1 MERRLSDVIKGCVLP
16 SLRKQQNTNVPETC
30 CWWNGIE
37 MFVVWTWSELHP
49 RRVTH
54 VHSWCS
60 VYYSCYLII
69 RWITVYQ
76 SLLLLHFPESL
87 WTACMFHPA
96 LGQKSWD
103 EWRRMIG
110 TDSQNNNRTSD
121 RRADGRRTVMV
132 WIALRWCHQ
141 TIWAVNAG
149 GFKNDTID
157 HSQ

>member
-1 MERRLSDVIKGCVLP
+1 MEAHEERRLSDVIKGCVLP
-16 SLRKQQNTNVPETC
+16 SLRKQQNTNAPETC

-76 SLLLLHFPESL
+76 SLYY
-87 WTACMFHPA
+87 
-96 LGQKSWD
+96 
-103 EWRRMIG
+103 I
-110 TDSQNNNRTSD
+110 SQNPFGRPACSIQLLDRNHEMNENGWSAPTPRTTTEP
-121 RRADGRRTVMV
+121 ATGEQTVV
-132 WIALRWCHQ
+132 TR
-141 TIWAVNAG
+141 
-149 GFKNDTID
+149 
-157 HSQ
+157 SQSGSLYDDVTKISEL